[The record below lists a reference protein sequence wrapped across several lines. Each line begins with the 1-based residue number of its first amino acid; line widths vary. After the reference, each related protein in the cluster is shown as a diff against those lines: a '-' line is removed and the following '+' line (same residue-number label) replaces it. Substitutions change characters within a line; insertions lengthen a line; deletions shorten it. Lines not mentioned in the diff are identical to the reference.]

1 MAATL
6 GPAPTAPGGGLD
18 VPGNPPTAEAGAG
31 VETASGTE
39 APEQAEVGDCDALS
53 PATPSEEKTLP
64 AALLSLCGLSSVS
77 R

>member
-18 VPGNPPTAEAGAG
+18 VPANPTTAEAGAG
-31 VETASGTE
+31 VETAAGTE
-39 APEQAEVGDCDALS
+39 APELAEVGDCGTLS
-53 PATPSEEKTLP
+53 QAAPSEENTLP
-64 AALLSLCGLSSVS
+64 EALLSLCSLLSVS